1 MIASSRTA
9 KLAALSFAGLAHAAI
24 ALALAAPDETMT
36 EGSGGAAEVRL
47 GNAFA
52 DMAAGALSAQTARD
66 TMAHAAPE
74 VAPVTAER
82 PDVLPAPQVP
92 GISPLKAAPAPGLA
106 PTRPREV
113 VSGETPDTATL
124 ARSPRPAQRSAAF
137 EQRHR
142 TARPE
147 PTSQA
152 RKSQAQPAPRQAKSA
167 PAGARQ
173 ETRAGT
179 NAGTATARARSSGS
193 GGAAQ
198 SAGTAAASTYPGLVM
213 RRIARAG
220 RPEGRAR
227 GAAVVAFSISPGGAL
242 SAISIARSSGTAA
255 FDRAALA
262 VVRNAA
268 PFPRPPAGARRS
280 FSIRIQGR

>member
-24 ALALAAPDETMT
+24 ALALAASGETMT

-52 DMAAGALSAQTARD
+52 DMAAGALSAQTAQD
-66 TMAHAAPE
+66 TVAHAAPE
-74 VAPVTAER
+74 VAPVMAER

-92 GISPLKAAPAPGLA
+92 GISPLKAAPASELA
-106 PTRPREV
+106 PNRPREV

-124 ARSPRPAQRSAAF
+124 ARSPRPAQRSAGRG
-137 EQRHR
+137 EQRHQ

-152 RKSQAQPAPRQAKSA
+152 RKPQAQPASRQAKSA

-173 ETRAGT
+173 EARAGT
-179 NAGTATARARSSGS
+179 N
-193 GGAAQ
+193 
-198 SAGTAAASTYPGLVM
+198 AGTAAASTYPGLVM
-213 RRIARAG
+213 RRIAGAG

-227 GAAVVAFSISPGGAL
+227 GAAVVAFSISPGGGL

-255 FDRAALA
+255 FDQAALA

>member
-24 ALALAAPDETMT
+24 ALALAAPGETMT

-66 TMAHAAPE
+66 TVAHAAPE

-82 PDVLPAPQVP
+82 PNVLPAPQVP
-92 GISPLKAAPAPGLA
+92 GISLLKAAPASDLA

-137 EQRHR
+137 EQRHQ
-142 TARPE
+142 TARPQ

-152 RKSQAQPAPRQAKSA
+152 RKPQAQPAPRQAKSA
-167 PAGARQ
+167 PAEARQ
-173 ETRAGT
+173 ETRAGS

-198 SAGTAAASTYPGLVM
+198 SAGTAAA
-213 RRIARAG
+213 RAW
-220 RPEGRAR
+220 
-227 GAAVVAFSISPGGAL
+227 
-242 SAISIARSSGTAA
+242 
-255 FDRAALA
+255 
-262 VVRNAA
+262 
-268 PFPRPPAGARRS
+268 
-280 FSIRIQGR
+280 

>member
-9 KLAALSFAGLAHAAI
+9 KLAALSFAGLAHVAI
-24 ALALAAPDETMT
+24 ALALAAPGETMT

-66 TMAHAAPE
+66 TVAHAAPE
-74 VAPVTAER
+74 VAPVMAER

-92 GISPLKAAPAPGLA
+92 GISPLKAAPASELA
-106 PTRPREV
+106 PNRPREV

-124 ARSPRPAQRSAAF
+124 ARSPRP
-137 EQRHR
+137 
-142 TARPE
+142 E

-152 RKSQAQPAPRQAKSA
+152 RKPQAQPASRQAKSA

-173 ETRAGT
+173 EARAGT
-179 NAGTATARARSSGS
+179 N
-193 GGAAQ
+193 
-198 SAGTAAASTYPGLVM
+198 AGTAAASTYPGLVM